1 MRVERGSGLLEM
13 VVVLAIFASAI
24 TMAVPNLLRHSAGQR
39 VRSAAAETV
48 AVLRLA
54 RSSATRLNVKVG
66 VKFIIGEDQV
76 AYYRLYQDNDGDGV
90 RSKDILAGI
99 DTPIGAPQRMAHLGH
114 RVGFGFPPGKP
125 PRDPGN
131 PRRRLDRLDDPI
143 RFNRSDIAS
152 FGPIGTSTPGSLYL
166 TDHRDHL
173 VAVRLLGLTGRVRI
187 LIYDQETERW
197 R

>member
-1 MRVERGSGLLEM
+1 MRDSRGFSLLEM
-13 VVVLAIFASAI
+13 VVVLAIFTSVVTLAI
-24 TMAVPNLLRHSAGQR
+24 PNLIRQSAGQR
-39 VRSAAAETV
+39 VRLAAAETV
-48 AVLRLA
+48 AVLRMA
-54 RSSATRLNVKVG
+54 RANATRLNVKVG
-66 VKFIIGEDQV
+66 VKFIITDDQV
-76 AYYRLYQDNDGDGV
+76 AYYRMYQDIDGDGV

-99 DTPIGAPQRMAHLGH
+99 DTPLGAPRRMAHLGH

-131 PRRRLDRLDDPI
+131 PKRRLDRLNDPI

-152 FGPIGTSTPGSLYL
+152 FGPMGTSTPGSLYL

-173 VAVRLLGLTGRVRI
+173 VAVRLLGLTGRVRT
-187 LIYDQETERW
+187 LIYDRKTESW

>member
-1 MRVERGSGLLEM
+1 MKVERGFSLLEM
-13 VVVLAIFASAI
+13 VVVLAIFASVI
-24 TMAVPNLLRHSAGQR
+24 TMAVPNLIRQSAGQR

-48 AVLRLA
+48 TILRLA
-54 RSSATRLNVKVG
+54 RANATRLNVKVG
-66 VKFIIGEDQV
+66 VKFILGEDHV

-99 DTPIGAPQRMAHLGH
+99 DTPIGAPRRMAHLGH

-131 PRRRLDRLDDPI
+131 PKRRLDRLDDPI

-152 FGPIGTSTPGSLYL
+152 FGPMGTSTPGSLYL

-173 VAVRLLGLTGRVRI
+173 VVVRLLGLTGRVRT
-187 LIYDQETERW
+187 LIYDREEERW